1 MFFFKNIDIFI
12 IEIHLKLKPQEL
24 MSTTLN
30 IITTATRANSFT
42 ASKWD
47 DNAVFSSKSDNVPR
61 QLRGSYK
68 WSLKE
73 CI

>member
-1 MFFFKNIDIFI
+1 
-12 IEIHLKLKPQEL
+12 